1 MELLGKELK
10 IVASS
15 AWEGYFPRD
24 QVNYFFQVVLNVLP
38 KYPYDM
44 LVVEHK
50 DDKLQVRLAGYP
62 LEGMGDLNE
71 TKVIYTEET
80 KPFKT
85 FWFKTDDQGG
95 FYSGTFLFPE
105 DY

>member
-1 MELLGKELK
+1 MPLLGKQLK
-10 IVASS
+10 VVATS
-15 AWEGYFPRD
+15 AFDAEFPPD
-24 QVNYFFQVVLNVLP
+24 AVNYFFQIITRQIQ

-44 LVVEHK
+44 LSVEHK
-50 DDKLQVRLAGYP
+50 DGKLTVRLAGYP

-71 TKVIYTEET
+71 TKVIFEETT

-85 FWFKTDDQGG
+85 FWFKTDEIETG
-95 FYSGTFLFPE
+95 YVGTFLFPE